1 MSCRRAIS
9 ATPNL
14 VGTVDG
20 PSLGRLGE
28 RQHRGADVVRPAPL
42 AALEGSLEDIG
53 RNATIVARQTDQLEA
68 AAEKFRGAAFA
79 GHDVGLAM
87 TQHRPPR
94 RRQLGDRERVRSG
107 SGRHHQGRNVAFEQ
121 IAEQAFDPARQ
132 RVVAVAEGEPV
143 VGLPDGIEDRRG
155 DTGRI
160 VACEIHIQPIRDIGA
175 RLKTLLHCGTLS
187 YSRYWSVRELRSAD
201 RRTCMFHGH
210 RSPGVE

>member
-1 MSCRRAIS
+1 M
-9 ATPNL
+9 
-14 VGTVDG
+14 
-20 PSLGRLGE
+20 
-28 RQHRGADVVRPAPL
+28 RPAPL

-53 RNATIVARQTDQLEA
+53 CNATIVARQTDQLEA

-79 GHDVGLAM
+79 GHDVCPAM

-94 RRQLGDRERVRSG
+94 RRQLAIASEFAAVPVADNGHRD
-107 SGRHHQGRNVAFEQ
+107 VAFEQ
-121 IAEQAFDPARQ
+121 VAEQAFDPARQ

-143 VGLPDGIEDRRG
+143 VGLPDGIEDRMG

-201 RRTCMFHGH
+201 RRTRMFHGH
-210 RSPGVE
+210 RSRRC